1 MYIVFIVFQN
11 LITRLLRRDESGAT
25 AVEYALIVV
34 FIAVIIAAAVKVL
47 GHTIQQAFAVAV
59 NKF

>member
-1 MYIVFIVFQN
+1 MYTAVISLQN
-11 LITRLLRRDESGAT
+11 LITRLLRQDESGAT
-25 AVEYALIVV
+25 AVEYALILV